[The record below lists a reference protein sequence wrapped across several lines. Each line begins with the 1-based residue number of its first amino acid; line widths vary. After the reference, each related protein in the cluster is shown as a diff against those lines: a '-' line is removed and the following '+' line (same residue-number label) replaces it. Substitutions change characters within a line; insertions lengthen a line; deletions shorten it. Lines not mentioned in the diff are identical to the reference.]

1 VWPIRERVG
10 ALDNPTMSG
19 GTMAEGVA
27 TVWMPV
33 KDMGRAL
40 RFYGETLGL
49 SVKNEGEEWSE
60 LNANGVSIGLN
71 AREATHSESG
81 GGAILTLQPSTD
93 LYDEIVRLT
102 DAGVEF
108 IGEVA
113 EHPWGRIASFK
124 DSEGNDLQL
133 FEAPSE

>member
-1 VWPIRERVG
+1 
-10 ALDNPTMSG
+10 
-19 GTMAEGVA
+19 MANGVA

-33 KDMGRAL
+33 ENMSRAVK
-40 RFYGETLGL
+40 FYGETLGL
-49 SVKNEGEEWSE
+49 DLKSEGDDWSE
-60 LNANGVSIGLN
+60 LDANGVMIGLN
-71 AREATHSESG
+71 GRESVHREGSG
-81 GGAILTLQPSTD
+81 GAMLTLQPDTN

-108 IGEVA
+108 IGEVNDQ
-113 EHPWGRIASFK
+113 PWGRIASFK

>member
-1 VWPIRERVG
+1 
-10 ALDNPTMSG
+10 
-19 GTMAEGVA
+19 
-27 TVWMPV
+27 MPV
-33 KDMGRAL
+33 DDMGRAI

-49 SVKNEGEEWSE
+49 EVKNEGDDWSE

-71 AREATHSESG
+71 AREATHQRSG
-81 GGAILTLQPSTD
+81 GGAILTLQPDGD

-108 IGEVA
+108 VDEVSQHA
-113 EHPWGRIASFK
+113 WGRIATFK

-133 FEAPSE
+133 FEPPPA